1 MASGPLGAL
10 AGLRS
15 LPSAAVRVLGIA
27 VGFVVLVG
35 ALFAG
40 AGAWYDRDATGGD
53 EVAAPEPAPEPAP
66 APAPVPEPEPE
77 PGPEPEPEPE
87 PDDAATDG
95 DAGDAGDADDEP
107 PADGPS
113 PGDVSVQ
120 LLDGSAG
127 DAAVTRARTTL
138 TDAGFRIAATRSA
151 RAYDVSTIFYTVGF
165 EDEGR
170 LVGRTLGVTE
180 IRPMTD
186 LPAERRLSENVMVH
200 VVLGADRR

>member
-40 AGAWYDRDATGGD
+40 VGAWQDGDTTGGD

-66 APAPVPEPEPE
+66 APAPE
-77 PGPEPEPEPE
+77 PEPEPEPE
-87 PDDAATDG
+87 PASEPEESEAE
-95 DAGDAGDADDEP
+95 EP
-107 PADGPS
+107 PADGPR
-113 PGDVSVQ
+113 PEDVSVQ
-120 LLDGSAG
+120 LLDGTAG

-186 LPAERRLSENVMVH
+186 LPAERRLSDGVMVH

>member
-40 AGAWYDRDATGGD
+40 VGAWQDRDTTGGD

-66 APAPVPEPEPE
+66 APAPE
-77 PGPEPEPEPE
+77 PEPEPEPE
-87 PDDAATDG
+87 PAPEPEESEAE
-95 DAGDAGDADDEP
+95 EP
-107 PADGPS
+107 PADGPR
-113 PGDVSVQ
+113 PEDVSVQ
-120 LLDGSAG
+120 LLDGTAG

-170 LVGRTLGVTE
+170 VVGRTLGVTE

-186 LPAERRLSENVMVH
+186 LPAERRLSDGVMVH